1 MYEVISPV
9 LFPRKQAERYK
20 INLAR
25 GILIFDP
32 MDKDSGFIISQVLE
46 LKEAEWITCLYMH
59 ECV

>member
-9 LFPRKQAERYK
+9 LFPCKQAERYK

-32 MDKDSGFIISQVLE
+32 VGKDSGFIISQVLE
-46 LKEAEWITCLYMH
+46 LKEAE
-59 ECV
+59 